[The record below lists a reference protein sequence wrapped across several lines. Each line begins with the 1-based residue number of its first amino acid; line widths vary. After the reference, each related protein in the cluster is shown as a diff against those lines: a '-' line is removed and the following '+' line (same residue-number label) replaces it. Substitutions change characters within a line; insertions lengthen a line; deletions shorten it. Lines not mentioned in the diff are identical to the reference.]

1 VLFPSNIVL
10 GFLGFVLAI
19 VAAVLLFVGI
29 SKLKAHLIIPTI
41 VLLVGLTIFGQIC
54 PNLSGN

>member
-1 VLFPSNIVL
+1 MIVL

-29 SKLKAHLIIPTI
+29 SKLQANLIIPTI
-41 VLLVGLTIFGQIC
+41 VLLVGLTILVRFD
-54 PNLSGN
+54 LSEFVW